1 MFTSLMVL
9 AFVNSVDGAPAHAGH
24 VKGSPGDTEITDI
37 SEAERSRE
45 APAAI
50 SSMNPSTAKLQFED
64 VQDVAKPAVGES
76 LSVGRGRGKKTRRM
90 RARGNFVLVSSKR
103 AAGGLKQ

>member
-24 VKGSPGDTEITDI
+24 VKGSPGGTEVTDI
-37 SEAERSRE
+37 SEAESSRE

-50 SSMNPSTAKLQFED
+50 SSTAPSRTGLTQHDRSNPAL
-64 VQDVAKPAVGES
+64 GES
-76 LSVGRGRGKKTRRM
+76 LSVGRGRGKKSRRM
-90 RARGNFVLVSSKR
+90 RARGKFVLGYSKR
-103 AAGGLKQ
+103 AAGGLSPFEQ